1 MMWKMSNKKRKMAF
15 LTALIGSL
23 MAGSSVG
30 AANLMATIPSDYANS
45 QMGGVTGSRV
55 TTKVDA
61 APVVGAVK
69 NLNRDPATFSV
80 MIDGESK
87 IFLRQYVY
95 GNTELKG
102 SILMDADGDWA
113 SGANP
118 TGVIKAVPNA
128 HAVTGFGN
136 TIYATGYD
144 QGQVGIAHVEDDQIA
159 EDTTKTVDLKQDI
172 KEKTGDIDAK
182 AYDTYTDTN
191 GNIQTTTVHGEG
203 LLVKDGYLYVAASVN
218 LKGGYDN
225 YDNGYLMQYK
235 INSDG
240 GLSYNGYARI
250 GKNAEQVKLN
260 NYNHLI
266 LNTSAGGYQNY
277 GSVNEE
283 TSLDYVN
290 INGNNIGNLHDK
302 KSIILPEQVKNDGYD
317 FRDMK
322 VLPDGT
328 VYVMK
333 YTLSA
338 TGGEFTGRV
347 YQTTMANLMSKN
359 PDDWQVVL
367 DGKVDDGWFGRLNAE
382 YYTKRLWVEWGNN
395 LYVYEDGDTK
405 PTHQWV
411 TKDFSTDTQFG
422 QFNSVTMLP
431 TDQVWG
437 SLAKLTTYRP
447 EGFTAS
453 SETKI
458 TLENADAKIGTV
470 TRKAGI
476 TGTSADQT
484 AFGDVTSDDGT
495 YSFTKDEVLSINLG
509 KEGDHATNAAA
520 VIQAKDGKDITI
532 DASGHTLQLASKN
545 YIASPVGIYAGN
557 GKNVTIT
564 ADKVDVVT
572 SGYSSGNS
580 LTNAIWNDGGKN
592 TASQITVNGDVNI
605 SMSGGY
611 GGNGVAIQK
620 SFRWGENS
628 QESTVSSAITIHG
641 NLKIAGEDSATWG
654 IPVNQENVLS
664 RFNNAGILTNIEK
677 SKVTVTGDVDM
688 SVYGNGITTNAVG
701 SEVSIG
707 GGHITVPQGTKYG
720 YYTLGAYAGTINVNM
735 NEVGSAA
742 GTHDVQLDGD
752 VFALKS
758 TGTINLGLATKNSYL
773 HGIVDNGGKVN
784 MWLQNGAVW
793 TNEAKNTRY
802 KQDDEDVGSNEVSRV
817 TFLHGGTKSGTSDTA
832 GVIIQTENSKS
843 LTIDKFSGAA
853 KVLYSHDSNT
863 PTKILGGDVT
873 IGSAI
878 RGSEIVLRTDYDD
891 NMQSDAVKNQVLNA
905 LAKKLYYK
913 DAVNEKTALSGK
925 VEIAEGLTA
934 SSAAKYI
941 GNIAFNQTNGQGSLG
956 SGETP
961 EPPAE
966 QSKTL
971 FTSSMTG
978 GDDKEY
984 KDDHV
989 WQDQVYT
996 FTKDK
1001 TTVQVEGGAAVDAAK
1016 DVTIT
1021 ADGNELDLT
1030 GGEAG
1035 IRAAAGKTVDI
1046 TAGILKVNG
1055 KTGID
1060 AAGTVT
1066 LKGKSEI
1073 TGTEK
1078 AVNVQ
1083 KGGSVTLGTSTIS
1096 GDVTNGGHLT
1106 LDAATTVNGDITNAG
1121 VLAVN
1126 GETHAKDLTTT
1137 GTMTVGTDGV
1147 LAAEN
1152 INVNGGT
1159 FTANGSVSSTV
1170 KADKGGK
1177 AILKGKKTALK
1188 GLVSGDQSSIEA
1200 TLSGKDSA
1208 LNGSL
1213 EGAGSVTL
1221 SLADHANWTG
1231 NADGNGAY
1239 AVSIGKDST
1248 WTGSSAG
1255 NNTSLTLDGIWN
1267 NQGTSSLKQMTGNHG
1282 VIDMTDAK
1290 AGTVTI
1296 QNYGGSNTYIYKHDT
1311 TKPADANSG
1320 YAILG
1325 GDVKISHADKGSEI
1339 TLLTDGAGLD
1349 FTSTKA
1355 DAKNLISGTLNAL
1368 AGKLYYTGYAD
1379 GNLSGTV
1386 KIAEGLTASSAS
1398 LRSETITFST
1408 ADTSTKKAGQGFYAY
1423 TPEEDAKTYE
1433 TGAIKKS
1440 ENIGETRE
1448 SDVNGVVSV
1457 NVTDAQTGVANS
1469 APSALY
1475 ASSDLVDSLVVDL
1488 QGHALQLST
1497 GGDANKYLSTV
1508 YVAGGKTIQIKDSSG
1523 SGSVKI
1529 SAGVGNDG
1537 NADNKTNYTYGI
1549 QVSSEGSLISDAN
1562 VEVDGVKS
1570 NGNSRAYGI
1579 YVNSSGQVAFNKDL
1593 TIKGVQN
1600 ENKVG
1605 ANTAGIYLSDNA
1617 NMTIHGN
1624 MDIENVAGYAIRVM
1638 SGATLTTSGG
1648 VIKAMDMANGTTNS
1662 NYYALFANK
1671 GTINLNTG
1679 DGITAG
1685 VLDMTG
1691 DMKVT
1696 DNVASAINVNL
1707 TKGSQWTGA
1716 ASNTAS
1722 SSYNAPSGQINMSM
1736 TEGSCWTHQ
1745 TGMSADTLKS
1755 TFAGSNISKLNSN
1768 GGLVYQNS
1776 DKAITVYNY
1785 NGDATVVYQ
1794 HDANDPLTIKGG
1806 DFTIKTATAGSKI
1819 TLVTDS
1825 QGINGG
1831 FADGDTA
1838 AEKNNVKEV
1847 LNKLANKLFYT
1858 GYKDANLAGVVKI
1871 ADGLTASSVS
1881 ATVKASGDVTFS
1893 DGTNGTKKAGQGF
1906 YAYTPEQEKPN
1917 YKTGAITKSED
1928 ISLSREL
1935 DKSGVAHVTVAES
1948 NAGSDKF
1955 ASALYAGESTDAS
1968 SPMTVKMSG
1977 KGLALHVDQ
1986 SSGQAAAIYAG
1997 NNAYIH
2003 VINPSADQKL
2013 TITANNTDTRG
2024 AHGIYADAYAH
2035 LNISGPVEITD
2046 ITTKGDSAT
2055 GINIQGKQSEIIIDG
2070 SLTIGNVKGIRERG
2084 AGMNASGIQVTGD
2097 SSTVTVSGPV
2107 DISGVR
2113 GSGIKLAGKD
2123 TKVSVGGGT
2132 ITAAEDSDHSNNF
2145 YAVRVD
2151 KGTLDINMK
2160 DGAAG
2165 STTTKIT
2172 GDMYATGQYG
2182 KKVVEYTG
2190 GELIDWKDAG
2200 ILNVALTDKDSFWKG
2215 VAAYDQY
2222 TDDYGTGGSTTHDIG
2237 QFNLYLQNGATWTN
2251 EQQSH
2256 VTTTTIASKNPVWE
2270 GSTLATLNGGK
2281 DADNAGLIYQKDTN
2295 PISVVNYSGH
2305 TTVFYEHDASD
2316 PAKIIGGSFNITNAA
2331 DGSAITFIT
2340 DNKGITSGFADGDS
2354 SVAKDKVANVL
2365 NSLAGKLFYKN
2376 YTDGHLTGVVKIA
2389 DGLTASSAALKTGD
2403 ISFSTDQTGTGVA
2416 GQGYYAYTTSKP
2428 GSQTDK
2434 EFTAAITGDASVDT
2448 VYVDKGV
2455 LKDDG
2460 TYVLTADSTTIT
2472 PEKHLIAGGAY
2483 VPQIGAAIS
2492 GSDEKHNVTMDM
2504 NGNKLTVDT
2513 TTDTHTT
2520 GIAAIGKGVVNI
2532 NNAGA
2537 MSVSATSTKGGQTG
2551 ALFVN
2556 AGGTINIH
2564 NAGAD
2569 NVLTLR
2575 AKSTVPVNAA
2585 VIKSMNGVNG
2595 VMSSITVDG
2604 LVDILA
2610 EKSNA
2615 SGANEAISA
2624 VASKVEVG
2632 GGVIKAINGA
2642 EYAIRAYGEYVSKNR
2657 GQVNVNVEKDA
2668 EGAIIG
2674 AGSNHVQLEGNIYL
2688 GGGMDNAGASA
2699 DVSLGLNTKDSFWK
2713 GDVSNTKG
2721 SSAGIVNLYM
2731 GSGASWTGN
2740 NLSGNTVNADLDNAT
2755 WTGYSNGNAMH
2766 LKLDNS
2772 IWNVN
2777 GASKIA
2783 SFSGNKGS
2791 IFVASDAGDISVGDY
2806 SGNTTVI
2813 YNHDADHPTDILGGS
2828 FTIGQADADSH
2839 ITLITDNQG
2848 ITKGFNAYDKAED
2861 QNTVNEVLNKLAQ
2874 KLFYTA
2880 NDGKLAG
2887 TVKIASGLTASSAAL
2902 KTGNISFSTDATGTK
2917 TLGQGFYEYTVKD
2930 DSVIT
2935 DRITGDLDKKYV
2947 NLGIET
2953 EKGIYNFTQDAVI
2966 DVTKGDYSS
2975 GLGVIESSGGPITI
2989 NAKGQALEAAY
3000 HVRKGSNVARAVA
3013 TGNSYGKSKDVTITA
3028 KSLKL
3033 NTDTTGFRAQG
3044 VYATGGQITIDADT
3058 TISTS
3063 AQTESNGIYSGNG
3076 GTVTMSGNLTIQKDS
3091 KAANYMALKSD
3102 DNGVINVNV
3111 KDGKAGAGIVKIDGD
3126 VFTKSAESYDDW
3138 EDETTSTSS
3147 TVNLALQGKDSIWN
3161 GRSLYEVSSGEDST
3175 SYGTF
3180 NLWLTDGATWTNE
3193 KNGKEV
3199 PSGFAGSH
3207 VTKLTG
3213 GSDAAHA
3220 GNIFQNDTKKITI
3233 DNYSG
3238 NTNIYYAHTG
3248 NGEAASD
3255 YAAGDTII
3263 KHAEK
3268 DSVVSLITD
3277 NSGVN
3282 MSSADSI
3289 VNVLNSLAG
3298 KLTYSNFTKDENNL
3312 TGYVKIADG
3321 LTSSSAA
3328 MYTGD
3333 MAFSKKD
3340 GKGSLKDEDS
3350 IRPDLPAPDH
3360 QIKNEFTTTLTGVK
3374 SKDKEYYKAG
3384 VIKSDGLYQF
3394 TQNSSITTTNAHGA
3408 DMNQATTIDAKGKTL
3423 TFNTD
3428 LTYGTT
3434 VHAIGANSTDGVT
3447 INASKLVLNA
3457 HSTNGRIEGINV
3469 GQGALTINGNTEMNI
3484 KGVGYTLGLYAAGD
3498 SALTFN
3504 GNVTA
3509 MGDETSEW
3517 GLTAKNGAWGYYR
3530 CSLVYSDSNYG
3541 LQKGPKVTINGDV
3554 NAKIDGNCL
3563 FAKGGHAKLTIN
3575 GGGNI
3580 EINKDNEHTYY
3591 AMIAECGTTSMNVN
3605 LDENY
3610 DAVSARDNKLV
3621 LKGNIGASTGAI
3633 SAHETELYT
3642 KVNLGLATA
3651 DSVWTG
3657 VAHNRFNDDGNSAY
3671 SSDKKFYGAI
3681 NVFLQNGATWNNEKW
3696 GATYKPWGS
3705 SGFAGSHV
3713 AKFVGGSDVAHAGNI
3728 FQNDQN
3734 TLTIDNYSGNTN
3746 IYYAHT
3752 GNGEAASDYVAG
3764 DTIIRSAAEGSA
3776 VSLITDNSGI
3786 AMDNEYSVANVLNAL
3801 AGKLTYSSF
3810 VTGEK
3815 NLTGYVKIADGLTA
3829 SSAAKQTGNIA
3840 FNADT
3845 GKGSLE
3851 NGSMKPGFTY
3861 PETQKP
3867 EATEKNQGITGD
3879 AKTDYQYK
3887 KDGILKEDGSY
3898 VFTQN
3903 PTKIEVESGA
3913 AVDATDKDINIDTTK
3928 AKLELKGETGIH
3940 ANGADVTVNG
3950 NTGISG
3956 KVGID
3961 AANGNVT
3968 LNGSTDI
3975 VGTDAAINAGEG
3987 GNVDINTNNSALNIK
4002 GDINANGGSIIVD
4015 SSKAT
4020 GVIDGDV
4027 SASNGGSVE
4036 ISLNDAK
4043 SSLTGSYRVDDSSSI
4058 VMNIANGATW
4068 NLTDDEDDA
4077 EGMSLFRMAKAPAAT
4092 ADKGL
4097 TINGGESKAKT
4108 GYLNMTKRTKN
4119 LNIASYSGWE
4129 TIIYGHEN
4137 AGDKDEDYKSGN
4149 TIINKAAKDS
4159 GVILSTDNSG
4169 INMGD
4174 KVAVEATLKALAHK
4188 LTYTDHEENGSNLTG
4203 KVQIADGLTASSAS
4217 KYLGNMRWDENGK
4230 GQYVDGSIQWEP
4242 TIEEGEY
4249 ETFVM
4254 KGARSAVT
4262 TSFHSWR
4269 DNMQDTYTG
4278 ADLADE
4284 DGIFAKAL
4292 GGKTSSDVSGLK
4304 DSNSYWGAQIG
4315 YDKALANGWHT
4326 GVAFDY
4332 RDGDS
4337 DYLLGGKG
4345 DNKLYSFGVYG
4356 VKKMDNGSYFRVAAK
4371 AGRVEN
4377 EYDVY
4382 TELRN
4387 KLHADYKA
4395 NAYGLTAEYG
4405 KTFGSEMSYITPKV
4419 LLTWSRVGSKDYA
4432 GSANNGAIMNIYQDS
4447 YDSLVGRLGF
4457 EAGMKKANGSLHAGL
4472 YLAHEFNGDIDTRYF
4487 AKDGGWKSTSFDG
4500 DDTWAELVLGGEY
4513 RLGRNSQ
4520 LYADFARDLGGDFQR
4535 KWKLNAGIRL
4545 RF

>member
-30 AANLMATIPSDYANS
+30 AANLMATIPSDVHDS

-55 TTKVDA
+55 TTTVDA

-69 NLNRDPATFSV
+69 NLNGDPATFSV
-80 MIDGESK
+80 FINGESQ
-87 IFLRQYVY
+87 IFLRQYTYSTVA
-95 GNTELKG
+95 LKG
-102 SILMDADGDWA
+102 SVLMDADGDWA
-113 SGANP
+113 SVNNP
-118 TGVIKAVPNA
+118 TGEITAVPNA
-128 HAVTGFGN
+128 HAAVGYGN
-136 TIYATGYD
+136 TLYTTGYD
-144 QGQVGIAHVEDDQIA
+144 NGQIGLAKVNGKQLVENKL
-159 EDTTKTVDLKQDI
+159 KTVSLKTDI
-172 KEKTGDIDAK
+172 KEKTGDVDA
-182 AYDTYTDTN
+182 ASYDTYTDTN
-191 GNIQTTTVHGEG
+191 GSKQTTTVHGEG

-266 LNTSAGGYQNY
+266 LNTSVGGYQNY

-290 INGNNIGNLHDK
+290 ITGNYIGNLHDK

-333 YTLSA
+333 YTLSEA
-338 TGGEFTGRV
+338 GGDNQSGFTGRV
-347 YQTTMANLMSKN
+347 YQTTMANLMSNN

-367 DGKVDDGWFGRLNAE
+367 DGKVVDGGGWFGRLNAE

-405 PTHQWV
+405 PTHQWE
-411 TKDFSTDTQFG
+411 TKDFSTDKQFY

-470 TRKAGI
+470 TRKEGI

-484 AFGDVTSDDGT
+484 AFSNVISDDGT

-628 QESTVSSAITIHG
+628 QESKVSSAVTIHG

-735 NEVGSAA
+735 NEAGSAA

-758 TGTINLGLATKNSYL
+758 TGAINLGLTTKNSYL
-773 HGIVDNGGKVN
+773 NGIVDNGGKVN

-802 KQDDEDVGSNEVSRV
+802 KQDDEDVGNNEVSRV
-817 TFLHGGTKSGTSDTA
+817 TFLHGGTKSGTGDTA

-863 PTKILGGDVT
+863 PTKILGGDVN

-905 LAKKLYYK
+905 LAEKLYYK
-913 DAVNEKTALSGK
+913 NAVNGEKFLSGK

-934 SSAAKYI
+934 SSVAKYT
-941 GNIAFNQTNGQGSLG
+941 GNIAFNQTNGQGSFAG

-971 FTSSMTG
+971 FTSSITG

-1001 TTVQVEGGAAVDAAK
+1001 TTVQVEGGAAVDAVK

-1046 TAGILKVNG
+1046 TAGTLKVNG

-1096 GDVTNGGHLT
+1096 GDVENSGHLT
-1106 LDAATTVNGDITNAG
+1106 LDAATTVSGSIANAG

-1147 LAAEN
+1147 LAADN

-1177 AILKGKKTALK
+1177 AILKGKKTVLK

-1221 SLADHANWTG
+1221 SLADQANWTG
-1231 NADGNGAY
+1231 NAVGNGAY
-1239 AVSIGKDST
+1239 AVTIGKDST

-1255 NNTSLTLDGIWN
+1255 NNTSLTLGGTWN
-1267 NQGTSSLKQMTGNHG
+1267 NRGTSSLKQMAGNGG

-1296 QNYGGSNTYIYKHDT
+1296 QNYGGSSTYIYKHDT

-1325 GDVKISHADKGSEI
+1325 GDVKISQADKGSEI
-1339 TLLTDGAGLD
+1339 TLLTDRAGLD

-1355 DAKNLISGTLNAL
+1355 DEKNLISGTLNAL

-1408 ADTSTKKAGQGFYAY
+1408 ADTGTKKAGQGFYDY
-1423 TPEEDAKTYE
+1423 TPEEDTKTYE

-1448 SDVNGVVSV
+1448 SDVNGLVSV

-1475 ASSDLVDSLVVDL
+1475 ASSDLSAPLVVDL

-1508 YVAGGKTIQIKDSSG
+1508 YVADGKTIHIKDSAG

-1570 NGNSRAYGI
+1570 NGSSRAYGI

-1600 ENKVG
+1600 ANKVG
-1605 ANTAGIYLSDNA
+1605 PNTAGIYLDSSA

-1624 MDIENVAGYAIRVM
+1624 MDIENVAGYAIRAM
-1638 SGATLTTSGG
+1638 TGATLTTSGG
-1648 VIKAMDMANGTTNS
+1648 VIKAMDMANGTAYS

-1696 DNVASAINVNL
+1696 DNAASLINVNL

-1716 ASNTAS
+1716 ASNIPS
-1722 SSYNAPSGQINMSM
+1722 STYNAPSGQINMTM
-1736 TEGSCWTHQ
+1736 AEGSSWTHQ

-1785 NGDATVVYQ
+1785 SGDATVVYQ
-1794 HDANDPLTIKGG
+1794 HDANDPLTIHGG
-1806 DFTIKTATAGSKI
+1806 DFTIKAAAADSKI

-1825 QGINGG
+1825 QGITGG

-1838 AEKNNVKEV
+1838 AEKNHVKEV

-1858 GYKDANLAGVVKI
+1858 GYKDANLSGVVKI

-1935 DKSGVAHVTVAES
+1935 DESGVAHVAVTES
-1948 NAGSDKF
+1948 NVTSNF
-1955 ASALYAGESTDAS
+1955 ASALYAGESTDPS

-1977 KGLALHVDQ
+1977 KGLALHAEQ
-1986 SSGQAAAIYAG
+1986 SDGQAAAIYAG
-1997 NNAYIH
+1997 ANTYIK
-2003 VINPSADQKL
+2003 VMNPSADQKL

-2024 AHGIYADAYAH
+2024 AHGIYALGNAH

-2046 ITTKGDSAT
+2046 VITQGDAAT
-2055 GINIQGKQSEIIIDG
+2055 GINIQGQQSEITIEG
-2070 SLTIGNVKGIRERG
+2070 PLTISNVKGVRERG

-2132 ITAAEDSDHSNNF
+2132 ITAAEDSDKLHNF

-2165 STTTKIT
+2165 DTTTKIT

-2190 GELIDWKDAG
+2190 GELIDWNDAG

-2215 VAAYDQY
+2215 VAAYDMY
-2222 TDDYGTGGSTTHDIG
+2222 NDNYGTGGNTAHDIG

-2270 GSTLATLNGGK
+2270 GSTLATLHGGK

-2305 TTVFYEHDASD
+2305 TTVFYDHDAAD
-2316 PAKIIGGSFNITNAA
+2316 PTKIIGGNFNITNAA
-2331 DGSAITFIT
+2331 EGSAITFIT
-2340 DNKGITSGFADGDS
+2340 DNKGITSGFAEGDS
-2354 SVAKDKVANVL
+2354 ADAKDQVARVL
-2365 NSLAGKLFYKN
+2365 NNLAGKLFYKN
-2376 YTDGHLTGVVKIA
+2376 YTDGHLSGVVKIA
-2389 DGLTASSAALKTGD
+2389 EGLTASSAALKTGD
-2403 ISFSTDQTGTGVA
+2403 ISFSTEDTGTFTP
-2416 GQGYYAYTTSKP
+2416 GQGYYAYKTSKP
-2428 GSQTDK
+2428 GSQITK
-2434 EFTAAITGDASVDT
+2434 EFTTAITGDAAADT
-2448 VYVDKGV
+2448 VYIEKGV

-2460 TYVLTADSTTIT
+2460 TYVFTADSTTIT

-2483 VPQIGAAIS
+2483 LPPISAAIS
-2492 GSDEKHNVTMDM
+2492 GSDENHNVTMDM

-2532 NNAGA
+2532 DHAGA
-2537 MSVSATSTKGGQTG
+2537 MSVSATSTKNGQTG

-2575 AKSTVPVNAA
+2575 AKSTAPANAA
-2585 VIKSMNGVNG
+2585 VIKSMNGVSG

-2604 LVDILA
+2604 LVDVVA
-2610 EKSNA
+2610 DKSNA

-2624 VASKVEVG
+2624 VASKVEIG

-2642 EYAIRAYGEYVSKNR
+2642 EYAIRAYGEFASKNR
-2657 GQVNVNVEKDA
+2657 GQVNVNVKKDA
-2668 EGAIIG
+2668 KGAIIG
-2674 AGSNHVQLEGNIYL
+2674 AGSNTVQLEGNIYL
-2688 GGGMDNAGASA
+2688 GGGMDNAGANA

-2713 GDVSNTKG
+2713 GDVSNANG

-2740 NLSGNTVNADLDNAT
+2740 NLSGNTVNANLDHAT

-2772 IWNVN
+2772 IWHVN
-2777 GASKIA
+2777 GASKLA
-2783 SFSGNKGS
+2783 SFSGDKGS

-2806 SGNTTVI
+2806 SGNATVI
-2813 YNHDADHPTDILGGS
+2813 YNHDADHPTNILGGS
-2828 FTIGQADADSH
+2828 FTIGQANTGSN

-2848 ITKGFNAYDKAED
+2848 ITKGFTAYDKAED

-2887 TVKIASGLTASSAAL
+2887 TVKIAEGLTASSKAL
-2902 KTGNISFSTDATGTK
+2902 KTGDISFSTDATGTK
-2917 TLGQGFYEYTVKD
+2917 TPGQGFYEYTAKD

-2935 DRITGDLDKKYV
+2935 DPITGNLDKKYE

-2953 EKGIYNFTQDAVI
+2953 EKGIYNFTQDTVI
-2966 DVTKGDYSS
+2966 NVTKGDYSS
-2975 GLGVIESSGGPITI
+2975 NLSAIESSGGPITI
-2989 NAKGQALEAAY
+2989 NADGKNLDVSY
-3000 HVRKGSNVARAVA
+3000 HVLKGSNVARAVA
-3013 TGNSYGKSKDVTITA
+3013 TGLSYGKSKDVIITA

-3033 NTDTTGFRAQG
+3033 STDTTGFRAQG

-3102 DNGVINVNV
+3102 DNGVINVNM
-3111 KDGKAGAGIVKIDGD
+3111 KDGKEGAGIVKIDGD
-3126 VFTKSAESYDDW
+3126 VYTKSAETYDYW

-3147 TVNLALQGKDSIWN
+3147 TVNLALQGKDSSWN
-3161 GRSLYEVSSGEDST
+3161 GRSLYEVSSGDDST

-3199 PSGFAGSH
+3199 P
-3207 VTKLTG
+3207 
-3213 GSDAAHA
+3213 
-3220 GNIFQNDTKKITI
+3220 
-3233 DNYSG
+3233 
-3238 NTNIYYAHTG
+3238 
-3248 NGEAASD
+3248 
-3255 YAAGDTII
+3255 
-3263 KHAEK
+3263 
-3268 DSVVSLITD
+3268 
-3277 NSGVN
+3277 
-3282 MSSADSI
+3282 
-3289 VNVLNSLAG
+3289 
-3298 KLTYSNFTKDENNL
+3298 
-3312 TGYVKIADG
+3312 
-3321 LTSSSAA
+3321 
-3328 MYTGD
+3328 
-3333 MAFSKKD
+3333 
-3340 GKGSLKDEDS
+3340 
-3350 IRPDLPAPDH
+3350 
-3360 QIKNEFTTTLTGVK
+3360 
-3374 SKDKEYYKAG
+3374 
-3384 VIKSDGLYQF
+3384 
-3394 TQNSSITTTNAHGA
+3394 
-3408 DMNQATTIDAKGKTL
+3408 
-3423 TFNTD
+3423 
-3428 LTYGTT
+3428 
-3434 VHAIGANSTDGVT
+3434 
-3447 INASKLVLNA
+3447 
-3457 HSTNGRIEGINV
+3457 
-3469 GQGALTINGNTEMNI
+3469 
-3484 KGVGYTLGLYAAGD
+3484 
-3498 SALTFN
+3498 
-3504 GNVTA
+3504 
-3509 MGDETSEW
+3509 
-3517 GLTAKNGAWGYYR
+3517 
-3530 CSLVYSDSNYG
+3530 
-3541 LQKGPKVTINGDV
+3541 
-3554 NAKIDGNCL
+3554 
-3563 FAKGGHAKLTIN
+3563 
-3575 GGGNI
+3575 
-3580 EINKDNEHTYY
+3580 
-3591 AMIAECGTTSMNVN
+3591 
-3605 LDENY
+3605 
-3610 DAVSARDNKLV
+3610 
-3621 LKGNIGASTGAI
+3621 
-3633 SAHETELYT
+3633 
-3642 KVNLGLATA
+3642 
-3651 DSVWTG
+3651 
-3657 VAHNRFNDDGNSAY
+3657 
-3671 SSDKKFYGAI
+3671 
-3681 NVFLQNGATWNNEKW
+3681 
-3696 GATYKPWGS
+3696 

-3752 GNGEAASDYVAG
+3752 GNGEVASDYVAG

-4058 VMNIANGATW
+4058 VTNIANGATW

-4077 EGMSLFRMAKAPAAT
+4077 EGMSLFRMAKAPAAA

-4108 GYLNMTKRTKN
+4108 GYIDMTKRTQALDIANFSGHETFIMEHKDDGTFTSGN
-4119 LNIASYSGWE
+4119 VNIA
-4129 TIIYGHEN
+4129 
-4137 AGDKDEDYKSGN
+4137 
-4149 TIINKAAKDS
+4149 KAAVGS
-4159 GVILSTDNSG
+4159 GLTLYTANNG
-4169 INMGD
+4169 IQMTD
-4174 KVAVEATLKALAHK
+4174 KVAVTKILKALAQK
-4188 LTYTDHEENGSNLTG
+4188 AFYAEGNDAGNGKNLTG
-4203 KVQIADGLTASSAS
+4203 EVKIGEGLTSSSAKTGS
-4217 KYLGNMRWDENGK
+4217 ISFK
-4230 GQYVDGSIQWEP
+4230 GQTGALVDGSIQWEP
-4242 TIEEGEY
+4242 TIEEGDY

-4356 VKKMDNGSYFRVAAK
+4356 VKKMEDGSYFRVAAK

-4419 LLTWSRVGSKDYA
+4419 QLTWSRVGSKDYT

-4472 YLAHEFNGDIDTRYF
+4472 YLAHEFSGDIDTRYF

>member
-30 AANLMATIPSDYANS
+30 AANLMATIPSDYTNS

-61 APVVGAVK
+61 DPVVGAVK
-69 NLNRDPATFSV
+69 GLNKDPATFSV
-80 MIDGESK
+80 MLDGKSK
-87 IFLRQYVY
+87 IFLRQYVS
-95 GNTELKG
+95 GDTELKG

-113 SGANP
+113 SSSNP
-118 TGVIKAVPNA
+118 TGVTQAVPNA

-136 TIYATGYD
+136 TIYAAGYD
-144 QGQVGIAHVEDDQIA
+144 QGQVGIAHVVGNRIVEDIN
-159 EDTTKTVDLKQDI
+159 KTVDLKQDI
-172 KEKTGDIDAK
+172 KEKTGDVDAK
-182 AYDTYTDTN
+182 KYDTYTDTN
-191 GNIQTTTVHGEG
+191 GSIQKTSVHGEG

-250 GKNAEQVKLN
+250 GKNTDQVKLN

-266 LNTSAGGYQNY
+266 LSTSIGGYQNY
-277 GSVNEE
+277 GFGNKE
-283 TSLDYVN
+283 TSLDCVN
-290 INGNNIGNLHDK
+290 ITGNNIGNLHDK

-333 YTLSA
+333 YTLSGA
-338 TGGEFTGRV
+338 GGGFTGRV
-347 YQTTMANLMSKN
+347 YQTTMANLMSEN
-359 PDDWQVVL
+359 PDDWNIVL
-367 DGKVDDGWFGRLNAE
+367 AGTVGEDKGWFGKLNAE

-405 PTHQWV
+405 PTHQWE
-411 TKDFSTDTQFG
+411 TKDFSTDKQFY

-470 TRKAGI
+470 TRREGI

-628 QESTVSSAITIHG
+628 QESTASSAITIHG

-654 IPVNQENVLS
+654 IPVNRENVLS

-688 SVYGNGITTNAVG
+688 AVYGNGITTNAVG

-707 GGHITVPQGTKYG
+707 GGHIVVPQGTKYG

-735 NEVGSAA
+735 NEAGSAA

-758 TGTINLGLATKNSYL
+758 TGTINLGLTTKNSYL

-802 KQDDEDVGSNEVSRV
+802 KQDDEDVGSNELSRV
-817 TFLHGGTKSGTSDTA
+817 TFLHGGTKSAASDTA

-905 LAKKLYYK
+905 LAEKLYYK
-913 DAVNEKTALSGK
+913 NAVNGEKFLSGK

-934 SSAAKYI
+934 SSVAKYT
-941 GNIAFNQTNGQGSLG
+941 GNIAFNQNNGQGSLG

-1078 AVNVQ
+1078 AINVQ
-1083 KGGSVTLGTSTIS
+1083 KDGSVTLGTSTIS

-1121 VLAVN
+1121 VLDVN

-1137 GTMTVGTDGV
+1137 GTMTVGTAGG

-1200 TLSGKDSA
+1200 PLSGKDSA

-1221 SLADHANWTG
+1221 SLADQANWTG
-1231 NADGNGAY
+1231 NAVGNGAY
-1239 AVSIGKDST
+1239 AVTIGKDST

-1255 NNTSLTLDGIWN
+1255 NNVSLTLGGTWN
-1267 NQGTSSLKQMTGNHG
+1267 NRGTSSLKQMAGNGG

-1296 QNYGGSNTYIYKHDT
+1296 QNYGGSSTYIYKHDT

-1325 GDVKISHADKGSEI
+1325 GDVKISQADKGSKI
-1339 TLLTDGAGLD
+1339 TLLTDHTGLD

-1355 DAKNLISGTLNAL
+1355 DEKNLISGTLNAL
-1368 AGKLYYTGYAD
+1368 AGKLYYTSYAD

-1408 ADTSTKKAGQGFYAY
+1408 ADTGTKKAGQGFYAY
-1423 TPEEDAKTYE
+1423 TPEEDTKTYE

-1448 SDVNGVVSV
+1448 SDVNGLVSV

-1488 QGHALQLST
+1488 QGHSLQLST
-1497 GGDANKYLSTV
+1497 GGDTNNYLSTV
-1508 YVAGGKTIQIKDSSG
+1508 YVADGKTIQIKDSAG

-1537 NADNKTNYTYGI
+1537 NADNKTKYTYGI
-1549 QVSSEGSLISDAN
+1549 QVLSEGSLISDAN

-1570 NGNSRAYGI
+1570 NASSRAYGI
-1579 YVNSSGQVAFNKDL
+1579 YVNSSGQAAFNKDL

-1600 ENKVG
+1600 ANKVG
-1605 ANTAGIYLSDNA
+1605 PNTAGIYLDSSA

-1624 MDIENVAGYAIRVM
+1624 MDIENVAGYAIRAM
-1638 SGATLTTSGG
+1638 TGATLTTSGG
-1648 VIKAMDMANGTTNS
+1648 VIKAMDMSNGTAYS
-1662 NYYALFANK
+1662 NYYALFANE

-1691 DMKVT
+1691 DMKVK
-1696 DNVASAINVNL
+1696 DNAASVINVNL

-1716 ASNTAS
+1716 ASNIPS
-1722 SSYNAPSGQINMSM
+1722 STYNAPSGQINMTM
-1736 TEGSCWTHQ
+1736 AEGSSWTHQ

-1755 TFAGSNISKLNSN
+1755 TFAGSNISKLNTN

-1794 HDANDPLTIKGG
+1794 HDANDPLTIHGG
-1806 DFTIKTATAGSKI
+1806 DFTIKTAAAGSKL

-1825 QGINGG
+1825 QGITGG
-1831 FADGDTA
+1831 FSDGDTA
-1838 AEKNNVKEV
+1838 AEKNHVKEV

-1858 GYKDANLAGVVKI
+1858 GYKDANLSGVVKI

-1881 ATVKASGDVTFS
+1881 TTVKASGEVTFS

-1935 DKSGVAHVTVAES
+1935 DESGVAHVAVTES
-1948 NAGSDKF
+1948 NVTSNF
-1955 ASALYAGESTDAS
+1955 ASALYAGESTSPS

-1977 KGLALHVDQ
+1977 KGLALHAEQ
-1986 SSGQAAAIYAG
+1986 SDGQAAAIYAD

-2003 VINPSADQKL
+2003 VINPSTDQKL
-2013 TITANNTDTRG
+2013 SISANNTDTR
-2024 AHGIYADAYAH
+2024 ASHGIYALGNAH

-2046 ITTKGDSAT
+2046 VITQGDSAT
-2055 GINIQGKQSEIIIDG
+2055 GINIQGQQSEITIDG
-2070 SLTIGNVKGIRERG
+2070 PLTISNVKGVRERG
-2084 AGMNASGIQVTGD
+2084 AGQNAAGILVTGD

-2113 GSGIKLAGKD
+2113 GSGIKLVGKD

-2132 ITAAEDSDHSNNF
+2132 ITAAEDSDHSHNF

-2160 DGAAG
+2160 DGAQG
-2165 STTTKIT
+2165 DTTTKIT

-2190 GELIDWKDAG
+2190 GELIDWNDAG

-2222 TDDYGTGGSTTHDIG
+2222 NDNYGTGGNTAHDIG

-2256 VTTTTIASKNPVWE
+2256 VTTTTIASKNPVWA
-2270 GSTLATLNGGK
+2270 GSTLATLHGGK
-2281 DADNAGLIYQKDTN
+2281 DADNAGLIYQKNTN

-2305 TTVFYEHDASD
+2305 TTVFYEHDAND
-2316 PAKIIGGSFNITNAA
+2316 PTKMIGGSFHITNAA
-2331 DGSAITFIT
+2331 EGSAITFIT
-2340 DNKGITSGFADGDS
+2340 DNKGIASGFADGDS
-2354 SVAKDKVANVL
+2354 ADAKDKVANVL
-2365 NSLAGKLFYKN
+2365 NNLAGKLFYKN
-2376 YTDGHLTGVVKIA
+2376 YTDGHLSGVVKIA
-2389 DGLTASSAALKTGD
+2389 EGLTASSAALKTGD
-2403 ISFSTDQTGTGVA
+2403 ISFSTEATGTLTP
-2416 GQGYYAYTTSKP
+2416 GQGYYDYKTSKP
-2428 GSQTDK
+2428 GSQITK
-2434 EFTAAITGDASVDT
+2434 EFTTAITGDAAADT
-2448 VYVDKGV
+2448 VYIEKGV
-2455 LKDDG
+2455 LKDDD
-2460 TYVLTADSTTIT
+2460 TYVFTADSTTIK
-2472 PEKHLIAGGAY
+2472 PEKHLIAGGAWL
-2483 VPQIGAAIS
+2483 PQISAAIS

-2532 NNAGA
+2532 DHAGA
-2537 MSVSATSTKGGQTG
+2537 MSVSATSTKNGQTG

-2575 AKSTVPVNAA
+2575 AKSTAPANAA
-2585 VIKSMNGVNG
+2585 VIKSMNGVSG

-2604 LVDILA
+2604 LVDVVA
-2610 EKSNA
+2610 DKSNA

-2624 VASKVEVG
+2624 VASKVEIG
-2632 GGVIKAINGA
+2632 GGFVKAINGA
-2642 EYAIRAYGEYVSKNR
+2642 EYAIRAYGEFASKNR
-2657 GQVNVNVEKDA
+2657 GQVNVNVKKDA
-2668 EGAIIG
+2668 KGAIIG
-2674 AGSNHVQLEGNIYL
+2674 AGSNTVQLEGNIYL
-2688 GGGMDNAGASA
+2688 GGGMDNAGANA

-2713 GDVSNTKG
+2713 GDVSNANG

-2731 GSGASWTGN
+2731 GSGATWTGN
-2740 NLSGNTVNADLDNAT
+2740 NLSGNTVNANLDHAT
-2755 WTGYSNGNAMH
+2755 WTGSSSGNAMR
-2766 LKLDNS
+2766 LKLDDS

-2777 GASKIA
+2777 GASKLA

-2813 YNHDADHPTDILGGS
+2813 YNHDADHPTNILGGS
-2828 FTIGQADADSH
+2828 FTIGQAKDGSA

-2848 ITKGFNAYDKAED
+2848 ITKGFTAKDKAED

-2887 TVKIASGLTASSAAL
+2887 TVKIAEGLTASSKAL
-2902 KTGNISFSTDATGTK
+2902 KTGDISFSTEATGTK
-2917 TLGQGFYEYTVKD
+2917 TPGQGFYEYTEAD

-2935 DRITGDLDKKYV
+2935 DPITGDLDKKYV

-2953 EKGIYNFTQDAVI
+2953 EKGIYNFTQDTVI

-2975 GLGVIESSGGPITI
+2975 NLSAIESKGGPITI
-2989 NAKGQALEAAY
+2989 NADGKNLDVSY
-3000 HVRKGSNVARAVA
+3000 HVLKGSNVAYAVA

-3033 NTDTTGFRAQG
+3033 STDTTGFKTRG
-3044 VYATGGQITIDADT
+3044 VYAAGGKITIDADT

-3063 AQTESNGIYSGNG
+3063 AQKESNGIYSGNR

-3091 KAANYMALKSD
+3091 KAANYIALNSD
-3102 DNGVINVNV
+3102 DNGVINVNM
-3111 KDGKAGAGIVKIDGD
+3111 KDGKEGAGIVKIDGD
-3126 VFTKSAESYDDW
+3126 VFTKSEESYDEWD
-3138 EDETTSTSS
+3138 DETTSTSS
-3147 TVNLALQGKDSIWN
+3147 TVNLALQGKDSSWN
-3161 GRSLYEVSSGEDST
+3161 GRSLYEATSSGDDST

-3199 PSGFAGSH
+3199 PSGFTGSH

-3220 GNIFQNDTKKITI
+3220 GNIFQNDTKNITV

-3238 NTNIYYAHTG
+3238 YANIYYAHEG
-3248 NGEAASD
+3248 NGEAAEN
-3255 YAAGDTII
+3255 YKAGDTII
-3263 KHAEK
+3263 NQAAAG
-3268 DSVVSLITD
+3268 SPLSLITD
-3277 NSGVN
+3277 N
-3282 MSSADSI
+3282 
-3289 VNVLNSLAG
+3289 
-3298 KLTYSNFTKDENNL
+3298 T
-3312 TGYVKIADG
+3312 
-3321 LTSSSAA
+3321 
-3328 MYTGD
+3328 
-3333 MAFSKKD
+3333 
-3340 GKGSLKDEDS
+3340 
-3350 IRPDLPAPDH
+3350 
-3360 QIKNEFTTTLTGVK
+3360 
-3374 SKDKEYYKAG
+3374 
-3384 VIKSDGLYQF
+3384 
-3394 TQNSSITTTNAHGA
+3394 
-3408 DMNQATTIDAKGKTL
+3408 
-3423 TFNTD
+3423 
-3428 LTYGTT
+3428 
-3434 VHAIGANSTDGVT
+3434 
-3447 INASKLVLNA
+3447 
-3457 HSTNGRIEGINV
+3457 
-3469 GQGALTINGNTEMNI
+3469 
-3484 KGVGYTLGLYAAGD
+3484 
-3498 SALTFN
+3498 
-3504 GNVTA
+3504 
-3509 MGDETSEW
+3509 
-3517 GLTAKNGAWGYYR
+3517 
-3530 CSLVYSDSNYG
+3530 
-3541 LQKGPKVTINGDV
+3541 
-3554 NAKIDGNCL
+3554 
-3563 FAKGGHAKLTIN
+3563 
-3575 GGGNI
+3575 
-3580 EINKDNEHTYY
+3580 
-3591 AMIAECGTTSMNVN
+3591 
-3605 LDENY
+3605 
-3610 DAVSARDNKLV
+3610 
-3621 LKGNIGASTGAI
+3621 
-3633 SAHETELYT
+3633 
-3642 KVNLGLATA
+3642 
-3651 DSVWTG
+3651 
-3657 VAHNRFNDDGNSAY
+3657 
-3671 SSDKKFYGAI
+3671 
-3681 NVFLQNGATWNNEKW
+3681 
-3696 GATYKPWGS
+3696 
-3705 SGFAGSHV
+3705 
-3713 AKFVGGSDVAHAGNI
+3713 
-3728 FQNDQN
+3728 
-3734 TLTIDNYSGNTN
+3734 
-3746 IYYAHT
+3746 
-3752 GNGEAASDYVAG
+3752 
-3764 DTIIRSAAEGSA
+3764 
-3776 VSLITDNSGI
+3776 GI

-3801 AGKLTYSSF
+3801 AGKLTYSSYAK
-3810 VTGEK
+3810 GEK
-3815 NLTGYVKIADGLTA
+3815 NLTGYVKIAGGLTA
-3829 SSAAKQTGNIA
+3829 SSKALQTGNIA
-3840 FNADT
+3840 FSDKD
-3845 GKGSLE
+3845 GKGSLAE
-3851 NGSMKPGFTY
+3851 GSVTPGVKY

-3913 AVDATDKDINIDTTK
+3913 AVEATDKDINIDTTK
-3928 AKLELKGETGIH
+3928 AKLELKGETGIKADG
-3940 ANGADVTVNG
+3940 ANVAVKGSTE
-3950 NTGISG
+3950 ISG
-3956 KVGID
+3956 NVGID
-3961 AANGNVT
+3961 AVNGNVT
-3968 LNGSTDI
+3968 LNGSTVI
-3975 VGTDAAINAGEG
+3975 SGTDAAINAGEG
-3987 GNVDINTNNSALNIK
+3987 ANVDINTNNSALNIK
-4002 GDINANGGSIIVD
+4002 GDINANDGNITVNSG
-4015 SSKAT
+4015 KAT
-4020 GVIDGDV
+4020 GTINGDV
-4027 SASNGGSVE
+4027 TAANGGNVE
-4036 ISLNDAK
+4036 ITLNDAK
-4043 SSLTGSYRVDDSSSI
+4043 SELTGSYNVDNDSSV

-4077 EGMSLFRMAKAPAAT
+4077 EGMSLFRMAKAPAA
-4092 ADKGL
+4092 APVAGL
-4097 TINGGESKAKT
+4097 TVNGGATKAET
-4108 GYLNMTKRTKN
+4108 GYIDMTKRTQK
-4119 LNIASYSGWE
+4119 LDIASYSGWE

-4137 AGDKDEDYKSGN
+4137 AGDKYEDYKSGD

-4159 GVILSTDNSG
+4159 GVILSTDGSG
-4169 INMGD
+4169 INMTD
-4174 KVAVEATLKALAHK
+4174 KNAVEATLKALAQK
-4188 LTYTDHEENGSNLTG
+4188 VTYKDHATNGENLSG
-4203 KVQIADGLTASSAS
+4203 KVQIAEGLTSSSVS
-4217 KYLGNMRWDENGK
+4217 KNLGTIHWDENGK
-4230 GQYVDGSIQWEP
+4230 GQYDLDSVNWNQI
-4242 TIEEGEY
+4242 IEGEY

-4262 TSFHSWR
+4262 TSMHSWR

-4304 DSNSYWGAQIG
+4304 DSNSYWGAQVG

-4356 VKKMDNGSYFRVAAK
+4356 VKKMEDGSYFRVAAK

-4419 LLTWSRVGSKDYA
+4419 QLTWSRVGSKDYT
-4432 GSANNGAIMNIYQDS
+4432 GSANNGATMNIYQDS
-4447 YDSLVGRLGF
+4447 YDSLIGRLGF
-4457 EAGMKKANGSLHAGL
+4457 EAGMKKAHGSLHAGL

>member
-69 NLNRDPATFSV
+69 DLNRDPATFSV
-80 MIDGESK
+80 MLDGESK

-118 TGVIKAVPNA
+118 TGVIKAVTNA

-144 QGQVGIAHVEDDQIA
+144 LGQVGIAHVVDDQIA
-159 EDTTKTVDLKQDI
+159 EDTTKTVNLKQDI

-191 GNIQTTTVHGEG
+191 GSIQTTTVHGEG

-250 GKNAEQVKLN
+250 GKNTDQLKLN

-266 LNTSAGGYQNY
+266 LSTSIGGYQNY
-277 GSVNEE
+277 GFGNKE

-333 YTLSA
+333 YTLSDV
-338 TGGEFTGRV
+338 GGDNKSGFTGRV

-359 PDDWQVVL
+359 PDDWNIVL
-367 DGKVDDGWFGRLNAE
+367 AGTVGEDGGWFGRLNAE

-405 PTHQWV
+405 PTHQWE
-411 TKDFSTDTQFG
+411 TKDFSTDKQFY

-484 AFGDVTSDDGT
+484 AFSDVISDDGT

-628 QESTVSSAITIHG
+628 QESKVSSVVTIHG

-664 RFNNAGILTNIEK
+664 RFNNAGILTNIEN

-688 SVYGNGITTNAVG
+688 AVYGNGITTNAVG

-735 NEVGSAA
+735 NAAGSAA
-742 GTHDVQLDGD
+742 GTHDVRLDGD

-758 TGTINLGLATKNSYL
+758 TGAINLGLATKNSYL
-773 HGIVDNGGKVN
+773 NGIIDNGGKVN

-802 KQDDEDVGSNEVSRV
+802 KQDDEDVGNNEVSRV
-817 TFLHGGTKSGTSDTA
+817 TFLHGGTKSGTGDTA
-832 GVIIQTENSKS
+832 GVIIQTANSKS
-843 LTIDKFSGAA
+843 LTIDKFSGAV

-863 PTKILGGDVT
+863 PTKILGGDVN

-878 RGSEIVLRTDYDD
+878 RRSEIVLRTDYDD

-905 LAKKLYYK
+905 LAEKLYYK
-913 DAVNEKTALSGK
+913 NAVNGEKFLSGK

-934 SSAAKYI
+934 SSVAKYT
-941 GNIAFNQTNGQGSLG
+941 GNIAFNQTNGQGSFAG

-961 EPPAE
+961 KPPAE
-966 QSKTL
+966 QTKTL

-1021 ADGNELDLT
+1021 ADGNELDLN

-1096 GDVTNGGHLT
+1096 GNVENSGHLT
-1106 LDAATTVNGDITNAG
+1106 LDAATTVSGSIANAG

-1152 INVNGGT
+1152 LNVNGGT

-1188 GLVSGDQSSIEA
+1188 GLVSGDHSSIEA

-1213 EGAGSVTL
+1213 DGAGSVTL
-1221 SLADHANWTG
+1221 SLADQANWTG
-1231 NADGNGAY
+1231 NAVGNGAY
-1239 AVSIGKDST
+1239 AVTIGKDST

-1255 NNTSLTLDGIWN
+1255 NNTSLTLGGTWN
-1267 NQGTSSLKQMTGNHG
+1267 NRGTSSLKQMAGNGG

-1296 QNYGGSNTYIYKHDT
+1296 QNYGGSSTYIYKHDT

-1339 TLLTDGAGLD
+1339 TLLTDRIGLD
-1349 FTSTKA
+1349 FASTKA
-1355 DAKNLISGTLNAL
+1355 DEKNLISGTLNAL

-1408 ADTSTKKAGQGFYAY
+1408 ADTGTKKAGQGFYDY
-1423 TPEEDAKTYE
+1423 TPATDEKPHE
-1433 TGAIKKS
+1433 TGPIVKS
-1440 ENIGETRE
+1440 ENIDETRVG
-1448 SDVNGVVSV
+1448 DVNGIVSI
-1457 NVTDAQTGVANS
+1457 NVTEAQDSVAAS
-1469 APSALY
+1469 APSAMY
-1475 ASSDLVDSLVVDL
+1475 VAGDAVSPLVVDL
-1488 QGHALQLST
+1488 QGHTLKLNTS
-1497 GGDANKYLSTV
+1497 GDAKKYLSTV

-1570 NGNSRAYGI
+1570 NGSSKAYGI
-1579 YVNSSGQVAFNKDL
+1579 YVNRSGQVAFNKDL

-1600 ENKVG
+1600 ANKVG
-1605 ANTAGIYLSDNA
+1605 PNTAGIYLDTNA

-1624 MDIENVAGYAIRVM
+1624 MDIENVAGYAISVM

-1648 VIKAMDMANGTTNS
+1648 VIKAMDMANGTANS

-1696 DNVASAINVNL
+1696 DNAASVINVNM

-1716 ASNTAS
+1716 VSNIPS
-1722 SSYNAPSGQINMSM
+1722 STYNAPDGQFNLTMA
-1736 TEGSCWTHQ
+1736 EGSVWKHE
-1745 TGMSADTLKS
+1745 TGRSVDTLKT
-1755 TFAGSNISKLNSN
+1755 TFAGSNVSKLDGS
-1768 GGLVYQNS
+1768 GVIYQNS
-1776 DKAITVYNY
+1776 DKGITVYNY
-1785 NGDATVVYQ
+1785 SGDTTVVYG
-1794 HDANDPLTIKGG
+1794 HDANDPLTIHGG
-1806 DFTIKTATAGSKI
+1806 DFTIKAAAADSKI

-1825 QGINGG
+1825 QGITGG

-1838 AEKNNVKEV
+1838 AEKNHVKEV

-1858 GYKDANLAGVVKI
+1858 GYKDANLSGVVKI

-1935 DKSGVAHVTVAES
+1935 DESGVAHVSVTES
-1948 NAGSDKF
+1948 NAGGGKF
-1955 ASALYAGESTDAS
+1955 ASALYAGESTDPS
-1968 SPMTVKMSG
+1968 SPLTVKMSG
-1977 KGLALHVDQ
+1977 KGLALNAAQ
-1986 SSGQAAAIYAG
+1986 SDGQAAAIYAG
-1997 NNAYIH
+1997 ANTYIK
-2003 VINPSADQKL
+2003 VVNPSADQKL
-2013 TITANNTDTRG
+2013 SITATNTDTR
-2024 AHGIYADAYAH
+2024 ASHGIYALGNAH
-2035 LNISGPVEITD
+2035 LNISGPVEITEV
-2046 ITTKGDSAT
+2046 ITKGDSAT
-2055 GINIQGKQSEIIIDG
+2055 GINIQGQQSEITIDG
-2070 SLTIGNVKGIRERG
+2070 PLTISNVKGLRERG
-2084 AGMNASGIQVTGD
+2084 KGMSASGILVTGD
-2097 SSTVTVSGPV
+2097 SSTVTVSGSV

-2113 GSGIKLAGKD
+2113 GSGIKLVGAN

-2132 ITAAEDSDHSNNF
+2132 ITAAEDSDHSHNF

-2151 KGTLDINMK
+2151 KGALDINMK

-2165 STTTKIT
+2165 DTTTKIT

-2190 GELIDWKDAG
+2190 GELIDWNDAG

-2222 TDDYGTGGSTTHDIG
+2222 NSDYGAGGNTTHDIG
-2237 QFNLYLQNGATWTN
+2237 QFNLYLQNGAAWTN

-2256 VTTTTIASKNPVWE
+2256 VTTTTVSKAEWG
-2270 GSTLATLNGGK
+2270 GSTLATLHGGK

-2305 TTVFYEHDASD
+2305 TTVFYDHDAAD
-2316 PAKIIGGSFNITNAA
+2316 PTKMIGGSFHITNAA
-2331 DGSAITFIT
+2331 EGSAITFIT

-2354 SVAKDKVANVL
+2354 ADAKDKVANVL
-2365 NSLAGKLFYKN
+2365 NNLAGKLFYKN
-2376 YTDGHLTGVVKIA
+2376 YTDGHLSGVVKIA
-2389 DGLTASSAALKTGD
+2389 EGLTASSAALKTGD
-2403 ISFSTDQTGTGVA
+2403 ISFSTEDTGTFTP
-2416 GQGYYAYTTSKP
+2416 GQGYYAYKTSKP
-2428 GSQTDK
+2428 GSQITK
-2434 EFTAAITGDASVDT
+2434 EFTTAITGDAAADA
-2448 VYVDKGV
+2448 VYIEKGV

-2460 TYVLTADSTTIT
+2460 TYVFTADSTTIT

-2492 GSDEKHNVTMDM
+2492 GSDETHNVTMDM

-2575 AKSTVPVNAA
+2575 AKSTAPANAA
-2585 VIKSMNGVNG
+2585 VIKSMNGVSG

-2624 VASKVEVG
+2624 VASKVEIG
-2632 GGVIKAINGA
+2632 GGIIKAINGA
-2642 EYAIRAYGEYVSKNR
+2642 EYAIRAYGEFASKNR
-2657 GQVNVNVEKDA
+2657 GQVNVNVKKDA
-2668 EGAIIG
+2668 KGAIIG
-2674 AGSNHVQLEGNIYL
+2674 AGSNTVQLEGNVYL
-2688 GGGMDNAGASA
+2688 GGGMDNAGAKA

-2713 GDVSNTKG
+2713 GDVSNANG
-2721 SSAGIVNLYM
+2721 SNAGIVNLYM
-2731 GSGASWTGN
+2731 GSDASWTGN
-2740 NLSGNTVNADLDNAT
+2740 NLSGNTVNADLDHAT
-2755 WTGYSNGNAMH
+2755 WTGSSSGNAMH

-2777 GASKIA
+2777 GASKLA
-2783 SFSGNKGS
+2783 SFSGDKGS
-2791 IFVASDAGDISVGDY
+2791 IFVASNAGNISVGDY

-2813 YNHDADHPTDILGGS
+2813 YSHDAAHPTDILGGS
-2828 FTIGQADADSH
+2828 FTIGQAKDGSA

-2848 ITKGFNAYDKAED
+2848 ITKGFTAQDKAKD

-2887 TVKIASGLTASSAAL
+2887 TVKIAEGLTASSKAL
-2902 KTGNISFSTDATGTK
+2902 KTGDISFSTDATGTK
-2917 TLGQGFYEYTVKD
+2917 TPGQGFYEYTAKD

-2935 DRITGDLDKKYV
+2935 DPITGNLDKKYV

-2953 EKGIYNFTQDAVI
+2953 EKGIYNFTQDTVI
-2966 DVTKGDYSS
+2966 NVTKGDYSS
-2975 GLGVIESSGGPITI
+2975 NLSAIESSGGPITI
-2989 NAKGQALEAAY
+2989 HADGKNLDVSY
-3000 HVRKGSNVARAVA
+3000 HVLKGSNVARAVA
-3013 TGNSYGKSKDVTITA
+3013 TGLSYGKSKDVTITA

-3033 NTDTTGFRAQG
+3033 STDTTGFRAQG
-3044 VYATGGQITIDADT
+3044 VYATGGKITIDADT

-3076 GTVTMSGNLTIQKDS
+3076 GTVTMNGNLDIHKDS
-3091 KAANYMALKSD
+3091 KAANYIALKSD
-3102 DNGVINVNV
+3102 DNGVINVNM

-3126 VFTKSAESYDDW
+3126 VYTKSAETYDYW

-3147 TVNLALQGKDSIWN
+3147 TVNLALQGKDSSWN
-3161 GRSLYEVSSGEDST
+3161 GRSLYEVTSGDDST

-3207 VTKLTG
+3207 VTNFTG

-3238 NTNIYYAHTG
+3238 YANIYYAHEG
-3248 NGEAASD
+3248 NGEAAEN
-3255 YAAGDTII
+3255 YKAGDTII
-3263 KHAEK
+3263 TTAAAG
-3268 DSVVSLITD
+3268 SQISLITD
-3277 NSGVN
+3277 N
-3282 MSSADSI
+3282 A
-3289 VNVLNSLAG
+3289 
-3298 KLTYSNFTKDENNL
+3298 
-3312 TGYVKIADG
+3312 
-3321 LTSSSAA
+3321 
-3328 MYTGD
+3328 
-3333 MAFSKKD
+3333 
-3340 GKGSLKDEDS
+3340 
-3350 IRPDLPAPDH
+3350 
-3360 QIKNEFTTTLTGVK
+3360 
-3374 SKDKEYYKAG
+3374 
-3384 VIKSDGLYQF
+3384 
-3394 TQNSSITTTNAHGA
+3394 
-3408 DMNQATTIDAKGKTL
+3408 
-3423 TFNTD
+3423 
-3428 LTYGTT
+3428 
-3434 VHAIGANSTDGVT
+3434 
-3447 INASKLVLNA
+3447 
-3457 HSTNGRIEGINV
+3457 
-3469 GQGALTINGNTEMNI
+3469 
-3484 KGVGYTLGLYAAGD
+3484 
-3498 SALTFN
+3498 
-3504 GNVTA
+3504 
-3509 MGDETSEW
+3509 
-3517 GLTAKNGAWGYYR
+3517 
-3530 CSLVYSDSNYG
+3530 
-3541 LQKGPKVTINGDV
+3541 
-3554 NAKIDGNCL
+3554 
-3563 FAKGGHAKLTIN
+3563 
-3575 GGGNI
+3575 
-3580 EINKDNEHTYY
+3580 
-3591 AMIAECGTTSMNVN
+3591 
-3605 LDENY
+3605 
-3610 DAVSARDNKLV
+3610 
-3621 LKGNIGASTGAI
+3621 
-3633 SAHETELYT
+3633 
-3642 KVNLGLATA
+3642 
-3651 DSVWTG
+3651 
-3657 VAHNRFNDDGNSAY
+3657 
-3671 SSDKKFYGAI
+3671 
-3681 NVFLQNGATWNNEKW
+3681 
-3696 GATYKPWGS
+3696 
-3705 SGFAGSHV
+3705 
-3713 AKFVGGSDVAHAGNI
+3713 
-3728 FQNDQN
+3728 
-3734 TLTIDNYSGNTN
+3734 
-3746 IYYAHT
+3746 
-3752 GNGEAASDYVAG
+3752 
-3764 DTIIRSAAEGSA
+3764 
-3776 VSLITDNSGI
+3776 GI

-3801 AGKLTYSSF
+3801 AGKLTYSAYA
-3810 VTGEK
+3810 TKGEK
-3815 NLTGYVKIADGLTA
+3815 NLTGFVKIADGLTA
-3829 SSAAKQTGNIA
+3829 SSKALQTGNIA
-3840 FNADT
+3840 FSDKD
-3845 GKGSLE
+3845 GKGSLAE
-3851 NGSMKPGFTY
+3851 GTVTPGVTY
-3861 PETQKP
+3861 PEEQVKDTYTQ
-3867 EATEKNQGITGD
+3867 AITGITKD
-3879 AKTDYQYK
+3879 DYIYK
-3887 KDGILKEDGSY
+3887 QNGVLKEEGKY
-3898 VFTQN
+3898 TFTKD
-3903 PTKIEVESGA
+3903 PTKITVEKGSA
-3913 AVDATDKDINIDTTK
+3913 IDAKADITIDTSK
-3928 AKLELKGETGIH
+3928 AKLEL
-3940 ANGADVTVNG
+3940 
-3950 NTGISG
+3950 SG
-3956 KVGID
+3956 KDAGIKAD
-3961 AANGNVT
+3961 GHQVSIT
-3968 LNGSTDI
+3968 GSTVI
-3975 VGTDAAINAGEG
+3975 TGKDAI
-3987 GNVDINTNNSALNIK
+3987 
-4002 GDINANGGSIIVD
+4002 
-4015 SSKAT
+4015 
-4020 GVIDGDV
+4020 
-4027 SASNGGSVE
+4027 SASNGGKVTLNGMTDIKAAGEDGTAISVADKDSE
-4036 ISLNDAK
+4036 VAITGNVAASITGAVYVAGGNLTVNTGATTMTGDVVIDGGKADITLGDKASTLTGDLSVSKGGQLTLNVTNGAK
-4043 SSLTGSYRVDDSSSI
+4043 ATGSYAASDGTLT
-4058 VMNIANGATW
+4058 MNVKDGGYWI
-4068 NLTDDEDDA
+4068 LKDA
-4077 EGMSLFRMAKAPAAT
+4077 ENTTSLYATSLADAAEDANAPAAGKLIVNGGS
-4092 ADKGL
+4092 DKAHTGYIDMTERTQNLDIANFSGHGTFIMEHKDDGTFTSGNVNIAKAANGSGL
-4097 TINGGESKAKT
+4097 TLYTANNGIQ
-4108 GYLNMTKRTKN
+4108 MTDKSAVTK
-4119 LNIASYSGWE
+4119 I
-4129 TIIYGHEN
+4129 
-4137 AGDKDEDYKSGN
+4137 
-4149 TIINKAAKDS
+4149 
-4159 GVILSTDNSG
+4159 
-4169 INMGD
+4169 
-4174 KVAVEATLKALAHK
+4174 LKALAQKAIYAEGNDAGNGKK
-4188 LTYTDHEENGSNLTG
+4188 LTGEVKIGE
-4203 KVQIADGLTASSAS
+4203 GLTSSSAKTGS
-4217 KYLGNMRWDENGK
+4217 ISFEDKTGGL
-4230 GQYVDGSIQWEP
+4230 VDGSIKWEP
-4242 TIEEGEY
+4242 TIEEGDY

-4356 VKKMDNGSYFRVAAK
+4356 VKKMEDGSYFRVAAK

-4419 LLTWSRVGSKDYA
+4419 QLTWSRVGSKDYT
-4432 GSANNGAIMNIYQDS
+4432 GSANNGATMNIYQDS

-4457 EAGMKKANGSLHAGL
+4457 EAGMKKAHGSLHAGL

-4487 AKDGGWKSTSFDG
+4487 AKDGGWKSTSFGG

-4513 RLGRNSQ
+4513 SVGRNSQ

>member
-1 MMWKMSNKKRKMAF
+1 M
-15 LTALIGSL
+15 
-23 MAGSSVG
+23 
-30 AANLMATIPSDYANS
+30 
-45 QMGGVTGSRV
+45 
-55 TTKVDA
+55 
-61 APVVGAVK
+61 
-69 NLNRDPATFSV
+69 
-80 MIDGESK
+80 
-87 IFLRQYVY
+87 
-95 GNTELKG
+95 
-102 SILMDADGDWA
+102 
-113 SGANP
+113 
-118 TGVIKAVPNA
+118 
-128 HAVTGFGN
+128 
-136 TIYATGYD
+136 
-144 QGQVGIAHVEDDQIA
+144 
-159 EDTTKTVDLKQDI
+159 
-172 KEKTGDIDAK
+172 
-182 AYDTYTDTN
+182 
-191 GNIQTTTVHGEG
+191 
-203 LLVKDGYLYVAASVN
+203 
-218 LKGGYDN
+218 
-225 YDNGYLMQYK
+225 
-235 INSDG
+235 
-240 GLSYNGYARI
+240 
-250 GKNAEQVKLN
+250 
-260 NYNHLI
+260 
-266 LNTSAGGYQNY
+266 
-277 GSVNEE
+277 
-283 TSLDYVN
+283 
-290 INGNNIGNLHDK
+290 
-302 KSIILPEQVKNDGYD
+302 
-317 FRDMK
+317 
-322 VLPDGT
+322 
-328 VYVMK
+328 
-333 YTLSA
+333 
-338 TGGEFTGRV
+338 
-347 YQTTMANLMSKN
+347 
-359 PDDWQVVL
+359 
-367 DGKVDDGWFGRLNAE
+367 
-382 YYTKRLWVEWGNN
+382 
-395 LYVYEDGDTK
+395 
-405 PTHQWV
+405 
-411 TKDFSTDTQFG
+411 
-422 QFNSVTMLP
+422 
-431 TDQVWG
+431 
-437 SLAKLTTYRP
+437 
-447 EGFTAS
+447 
-453 SETKI
+453 
-458 TLENADAKIGTV
+458 
-470 TRKAGI
+470 
-476 TGTSADQT
+476 
-484 AFGDVTSDDGT
+484 
-495 YSFTKDEVLSINLG
+495 
-509 KEGDHATNAAA
+509 
-520 VIQAKDGKDITI
+520 
-532 DASGHTLQLASKN
+532 
-545 YIASPVGIYAGN
+545 
-557 GKNVTIT
+557 
-564 ADKVDVVT
+564 T

-628 QESTVSSAITIHG
+628 QESKVSSVVTIHG

-664 RFNNAGILTNIEK
+664 RFNNAGILTNIEN

-688 SVYGNGITTNAVG
+688 AVYGNGITTNAVG

-735 NEVGSAA
+735 NAAGSAA
-742 GTHDVQLDGD
+742 GTHDVRLDGD

-758 TGTINLGLATKNSYL
+758 TGAINLGLATKNSYL
-773 HGIVDNGGKVN
+773 NGIIDNGGKVN

-802 KQDDEDVGSNEVSRV
+802 KQDDEDVGNNEVSRV
-817 TFLHGGTKSGTSDTA
+817 TFLHGGTKSGTGDTA
-832 GVIIQTENSKS
+832 GVIIQTANSKS
-843 LTIDKFSGAA
+843 LTIDKFSGAV

-863 PTKILGGDVT
+863 PTKILGGDVN

-878 RGSEIVLRTDYDD
+878 RRSEIVLRTDYDD

-905 LAKKLYYK
+905 LAEKLYYK
-913 DAVNEKTALSGK
+913 NAVNGEKFLSGK

-934 SSAAKYI
+934 SSVAKYT
-941 GNIAFNQTNGQGSLG
+941 GNIAFNQTNGQGSFAG

-961 EPPAE
+961 KPPAE
-966 QSKTL
+966 QTKTL

-1021 ADGNELDLT
+1021 ADGNELDLN

-1096 GDVTNGGHLT
+1096 GNVENSGHLT
-1106 LDAATTVNGDITNAG
+1106 LDAATTVSGSIANAG

-1152 INVNGGT
+1152 LNVNGGT

-1188 GLVSGDQSSIEA
+1188 GLVSGDHSSIEA

-1213 EGAGSVTL
+1213 DGAGSVTL
-1221 SLADHANWTG
+1221 SLADQANWTG
-1231 NADGNGAY
+1231 NAVGNGAY
-1239 AVSIGKDST
+1239 AVTIGKDST

-1255 NNTSLTLDGIWN
+1255 NNTSLTLGGTWN
-1267 NQGTSSLKQMTGNHG
+1267 NRGTSSLKQMAGNGG

-1296 QNYGGSNTYIYKHDT
+1296 QNYGGSSTYIYKHDT

-1339 TLLTDGAGLD
+1339 TLLTDRIGLD
-1349 FTSTKA
+1349 FASTKA
-1355 DAKNLISGTLNAL
+1355 DEKNLISGTLNAL

-1408 ADTSTKKAGQGFYAY
+1408 ADTGTKKAGQGFYDY
-1423 TPEEDAKTYE
+1423 TPATDEKPHE
-1433 TGAIKKS
+1433 TGPIVKS
-1440 ENIGETRE
+1440 ENIDETRVG
-1448 SDVNGVVSV
+1448 DVNGIVSI
-1457 NVTDAQTGVANS
+1457 NVTEAQDSVAAS
-1469 APSALY
+1469 APSAMY
-1475 ASSDLVDSLVVDL
+1475 VAGDAVSPLVVDL
-1488 QGHALQLST
+1488 QGHTLKLNTS
-1497 GGDANKYLSTV
+1497 GDAKKYLSTV

-1570 NGNSRAYGI
+1570 NGSSKAYGI
-1579 YVNSSGQVAFNKDL
+1579 YVNRSGQVAFNKDL

-1600 ENKVG
+1600 ANKVG
-1605 ANTAGIYLSDNA
+1605 PNTAGIYLDTNA

-1648 VIKAMDMANGTTNS
+1648 VIKAMDMANGTANS

-1696 DNVASAINVNL
+1696 DNAASVINVNM

-1716 ASNTAS
+1716 VSNIPS
-1722 SSYNAPSGQINMSM
+1722 STYNAPDGQFNLTMA
-1736 TEGSCWTHQ
+1736 EGSVWKHE
-1745 TGMSADTLKS
+1745 TGRSVDTLKT
-1755 TFAGSNISKLNSN
+1755 TFAGSNVSKLDGS
-1768 GGLVYQNS
+1768 GVIYQNS
-1776 DKAITVYNY
+1776 DKGITVYNY
-1785 NGDATVVYQ
+1785 SGDTTVVYG
-1794 HDANDPLTIKGG
+1794 HDANDPLTIHGG
-1806 DFTIKTATAGSKI
+1806 DFTIKAAAADSKI

-1825 QGINGG
+1825 QGITGG

-1838 AEKNNVKEV
+1838 AEKNHVKEV

-1858 GYKDANLAGVVKI
+1858 GYKDANLSGVVKI

-1935 DKSGVAHVTVAES
+1935 DESGVAHVSVTES
-1948 NAGSDKF
+1948 NAGGGKF
-1955 ASALYAGESTDAS
+1955 ASALYAGESTDPS
-1968 SPMTVKMSG
+1968 SPLTVKMSG
-1977 KGLALHVDQ
+1977 KGLALNAAQ
-1986 SSGQAAAIYAG
+1986 SDGQAAAIYAG
-1997 NNAYIH
+1997 ANTYIK
-2003 VINPSADQKL
+2003 VVNPSADQKL
-2013 TITANNTDTRG
+2013 SITATNTDTR
-2024 AHGIYADAYAH
+2024 ASHGIYALGNAH
-2035 LNISGPVEITD
+2035 LNISGPVEITEV
-2046 ITTKGDSAT
+2046 ITKGDSAT
-2055 GINIQGKQSEIIIDG
+2055 GINIQGQQSEITIDG
-2070 SLTIGNVKGIRERG
+2070 PLTISNVKGLRERG
-2084 AGMNASGIQVTGD
+2084 KGMSASGILVTGD
-2097 SSTVTVSGPV
+2097 SSTVTVSGSV

-2113 GSGIKLAGKD
+2113 GSGIKLVGAN

-2132 ITAAEDSDHSNNF
+2132 ITAAEDSDHSHNF

-2151 KGTLDINMK
+2151 KGALDINMK

-2165 STTTKIT
+2165 DTTTKIT

-2190 GELIDWKDAG
+2190 GELIDWNDAG

-2222 TDDYGTGGSTTHDIG
+2222 NSDYGAGGNTTHDIG
-2237 QFNLYLQNGATWTN
+2237 QFNLYLQNGAAWTN

-2256 VTTTTIASKNPVWE
+2256 VTTTTVSKAEWG
-2270 GSTLATLNGGK
+2270 GSTLATLHGGK

-2305 TTVFYEHDASD
+2305 TTVFYDHDAAD
-2316 PAKIIGGSFNITNAA
+2316 PTKMIGGSFHITNAA
-2331 DGSAITFIT
+2331 EGSAITFIT

-2354 SVAKDKVANVL
+2354 ADAKDKVANVL
-2365 NSLAGKLFYKN
+2365 NNLAGKLFYKN
-2376 YTDGHLTGVVKIA
+2376 YTDGHLSGVVKIA
-2389 DGLTASSAALKTGD
+2389 EGLTASSAALKTGD
-2403 ISFSTDQTGTGVA
+2403 ISFSTEDTGTFTP
-2416 GQGYYAYTTSKP
+2416 GQGYYAYKTSKP
-2428 GSQTDK
+2428 GSQITK
-2434 EFTAAITGDASVDT
+2434 EFTTAITGDAAADA
-2448 VYVDKGV
+2448 VYIEKGV

-2460 TYVLTADSTTIT
+2460 TYVFTADSTTIT

-2492 GSDEKHNVTMDM
+2492 GSDETHNVTMDM

-2575 AKSTVPVNAA
+2575 AKSTAPANAA
-2585 VIKSMNGVNG
+2585 VIKSMNGVSG

-2624 VASKVEVG
+2624 VASKVEIG
-2632 GGVIKAINGA
+2632 GGIIKAINGA
-2642 EYAIRAYGEYVSKNR
+2642 EYAIRAYGEFASKNR
-2657 GQVNVNVEKDA
+2657 GQVNVNVKKDA
-2668 EGAIIG
+2668 KGAIIG
-2674 AGSNHVQLEGNIYL
+2674 AGSNTVQLEGNVYL
-2688 GGGMDNAGASA
+2688 GGGMDNAGAKA

-2713 GDVSNTKG
+2713 GDVSNANG
-2721 SSAGIVNLYM
+2721 SNAGIVNLYM
-2731 GSGASWTGN
+2731 GSDASWTGN
-2740 NLSGNTVNADLDNAT
+2740 NLSGNTVNADLDHAT
-2755 WTGYSNGNAMH
+2755 WTGSSSGNAMH

-2777 GASKIA
+2777 GASKLA
-2783 SFSGNKGS
+2783 SFSGDKGS
-2791 IFVASDAGDISVGDY
+2791 IFVASNAGNISVGDY

-2813 YNHDADHPTDILGGS
+2813 YSHDAAHPTDILGGS
-2828 FTIGQADADSH
+2828 FTIGQAKDGSA

-2848 ITKGFNAYDKAED
+2848 ITKGFTAQDKAKD

-2887 TVKIASGLTASSAAL
+2887 TVKIAEGLTASSKAL
-2902 KTGNISFSTDATGTK
+2902 KTGDISFSTDATGTK
-2917 TLGQGFYEYTVKD
+2917 TPGQGFYEYTAKD

-2935 DRITGDLDKKYV
+2935 DPITGNLDKKYV

-2953 EKGIYNFTQDAVI
+2953 EKGIYNFTQDTVI
-2966 DVTKGDYSS
+2966 NVTKGDYSS
-2975 GLGVIESSGGPITI
+2975 NLSAIESSGGPITI
-2989 NAKGQALEAAY
+2989 HADGKNLDVSY
-3000 HVRKGSNVARAVA
+3000 HVLKGSNVARAVA
-3013 TGNSYGKSKDVTITA
+3013 TGLSYGKSKDVTITA

-3033 NTDTTGFRAQG
+3033 STDTTGFRAQG
-3044 VYATGGQITIDADT
+3044 VYATGGKITIDADT

-3076 GTVTMSGNLTIQKDS
+3076 GTVTMNGNLDIHKDS
-3091 KAANYMALKSD
+3091 KAANYIALKSD
-3102 DNGVINVNV
+3102 DNGVINVNM

-3126 VFTKSAESYDDW
+3126 VYTKSAETYDYW

-3147 TVNLALQGKDSIWN
+3147 TVNLALQGKDSSWN
-3161 GRSLYEVSSGEDST
+3161 GRSLYEVTSGDDST

-3207 VTKLTG
+3207 VTNFTG

-3238 NTNIYYAHTG
+3238 YANIYYAHEG
-3248 NGEAASD
+3248 NGEAAEN
-3255 YAAGDTII
+3255 YKAGDTII
-3263 KHAEK
+3263 TTAAAG
-3268 DSVVSLITD
+3268 SQISLITD
-3277 NSGVN
+3277 N
-3282 MSSADSI
+3282 A
-3289 VNVLNSLAG
+3289 
-3298 KLTYSNFTKDENNL
+3298 
-3312 TGYVKIADG
+3312 
-3321 LTSSSAA
+3321 
-3328 MYTGD
+3328 
-3333 MAFSKKD
+3333 
-3340 GKGSLKDEDS
+3340 
-3350 IRPDLPAPDH
+3350 
-3360 QIKNEFTTTLTGVK
+3360 
-3374 SKDKEYYKAG
+3374 
-3384 VIKSDGLYQF
+3384 
-3394 TQNSSITTTNAHGA
+3394 
-3408 DMNQATTIDAKGKTL
+3408 
-3423 TFNTD
+3423 
-3428 LTYGTT
+3428 
-3434 VHAIGANSTDGVT
+3434 
-3447 INASKLVLNA
+3447 
-3457 HSTNGRIEGINV
+3457 
-3469 GQGALTINGNTEMNI
+3469 
-3484 KGVGYTLGLYAAGD
+3484 
-3498 SALTFN
+3498 
-3504 GNVTA
+3504 
-3509 MGDETSEW
+3509 
-3517 GLTAKNGAWGYYR
+3517 
-3530 CSLVYSDSNYG
+3530 
-3541 LQKGPKVTINGDV
+3541 
-3554 NAKIDGNCL
+3554 
-3563 FAKGGHAKLTIN
+3563 
-3575 GGGNI
+3575 
-3580 EINKDNEHTYY
+3580 
-3591 AMIAECGTTSMNVN
+3591 
-3605 LDENY
+3605 
-3610 DAVSARDNKLV
+3610 
-3621 LKGNIGASTGAI
+3621 
-3633 SAHETELYT
+3633 
-3642 KVNLGLATA
+3642 
-3651 DSVWTG
+3651 
-3657 VAHNRFNDDGNSAY
+3657 
-3671 SSDKKFYGAI
+3671 
-3681 NVFLQNGATWNNEKW
+3681 
-3696 GATYKPWGS
+3696 
-3705 SGFAGSHV
+3705 
-3713 AKFVGGSDVAHAGNI
+3713 
-3728 FQNDQN
+3728 
-3734 TLTIDNYSGNTN
+3734 
-3746 IYYAHT
+3746 
-3752 GNGEAASDYVAG
+3752 
-3764 DTIIRSAAEGSA
+3764 
-3776 VSLITDNSGI
+3776 GI

-3801 AGKLTYSSF
+3801 AGKLTYSAYA
-3810 VTGEK
+3810 TKGEK
-3815 NLTGYVKIADGLTA
+3815 NLTGFVKIADGLTA
-3829 SSAAKQTGNIA
+3829 SSKALQTGNIA
-3840 FNADT
+3840 FSDKD
-3845 GKGSLE
+3845 GKGSLAE
-3851 NGSMKPGFTY
+3851 GTVTPGVTY
-3861 PETQKP
+3861 PEEQVKDTYTQ
-3867 EATEKNQGITGD
+3867 AITGITKD
-3879 AKTDYQYK
+3879 DYIYK
-3887 KDGILKEDGSY
+3887 QNGVLKEEGKY
-3898 VFTQN
+3898 TFTKD
-3903 PTKIEVESGA
+3903 PTKITVEKGSA
-3913 AVDATDKDINIDTTK
+3913 IDAKADITIDTSK
-3928 AKLELKGETGIH
+3928 AKLELSGEDAGIK
-3940 ANGADVTVNG
+3940 ADGHQVSIT
-3950 NTGISG
+3950 
-3956 KVGID
+3956 
-3961 AANGNVT
+3961 
-3968 LNGSTDI
+3968 GSTVI
-3975 VGTDAAINAGEG
+3975 TGKDAI
-3987 GNVDINTNNSALNIK
+3987 
-4002 GDINANGGSIIVD
+4002 
-4015 SSKAT
+4015 
-4020 GVIDGDV
+4020 
-4027 SASNGGSVE
+4027 SASNGGKVTLNGMTDIKAAGEDGTAISVAGKGSE
-4036 ISLNDAK
+4036 VAITGNAAASITGAVYVAGGNLTVNTGATTTMTGDVVIDGGKADITLGDKASTLTGDLSVSEGGQLTLNVTNGAK
-4043 SSLTGSYRVDDSSSI
+4043 VTGSYAASDGTLT
-4058 VMNIANGATW
+4058 MNVKDGGYWI
-4068 NLTDDEDDA
+4068 LKDA
-4077 EGMSLFRMAKAPAAT
+4077 ENTTSLYATSLADAADHTNAPAAG
-4092 ADKGL
+4092 KL
-4097 TINGGESKAKT
+4097 IVNGGSDKAHT
-4108 GYLNMTKRTKN
+4108 GYINMTKRTQDLDIASFSGHGTFIMTHEDDGTFN
-4119 LNIASYSGWE
+4119 SGNVNIA
-4129 TIIYGHEN
+4129 
-4137 AGDKDEDYKSGN
+4137 
-4149 TIINKAAKDS
+4149 KAAAGS
-4159 GVILSTDNSG
+4159 GLTLYTANNGIQMTDKAAVTKIL
-4169 INMGD
+4169 
-4174 KVAVEATLKALAHK
+4174 EALAK
-4188 LTYTDHEENGSNLTG
+4188 KAIYAEGNDNLTG
-4203 KVQIADGLTASSAS
+4203 EVKIGEGLTSSSAKTGS
-4217 KYLGNMRWDENGK
+4217 ISFKEETGTGAL
-4230 GQYVDGSIQWEP
+4230 VDGSIQWEP
-4242 TIEEGEY
+4242 TIEEGDY

-4356 VKKMDNGSYFRVAAK
+4356 VKKMEDGSYFRVAAK

-4419 LLTWSRVGSKDYA
+4419 QLTWSRVGSKDYT
-4432 GSANNGAIMNIYQDS
+4432 GSANNGATMNIYQDS

-4457 EAGMKKANGSLHAGL
+4457 EAGMKKAHGNLHAGL